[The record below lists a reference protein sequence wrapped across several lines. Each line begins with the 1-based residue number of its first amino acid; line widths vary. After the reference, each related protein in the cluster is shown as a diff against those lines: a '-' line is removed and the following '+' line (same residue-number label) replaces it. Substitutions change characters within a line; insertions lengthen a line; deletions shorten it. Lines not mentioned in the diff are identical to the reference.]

1 MKEDKYYKKKRFLN
15 KIMAKHLRKFA
26 NYSAYQ
32 VYLNSGDIAL
42 PRVSYIVNSG
52 KWDAPGL
59 KTEPTGPC
67 WVDYSRLGVLFAE
80 IANEGTLYL
89 NDCVDA
95 SAYVEGDT
103 LYIMTKNPADAY
115 FDSSTGTIHINRIV
129 TGN

>member
-1 MKEDKYYKKKRFLN
+1 
-15 KIMAKHLRKFA
+15 MAKHLRKFA
-26 NYSAYQ
+26 NYTAYQ
-32 VYLNSGDIAL
+32 EYLNSGDIAL

-52 KWDAPGL
+52 NWDKVGD
-59 KTEPTGPC
+59 KTSDDGPC

-103 LYIMTKNPADAY
+103 LYIMTKNPADVSIDA
-115 FDSSTGTIHINRIV
+115 STGTLYINRIV
-129 TGN
+129 TGK

>member
-1 MKEDKYYKKKRFLN
+1 
-15 KIMAKHLRKFA
+15 MAKHLRKFA

-32 VYLNSGDIAL
+32 AYLNSGDIAL

-52 KWDAPGL
+52 EWDTPGD
-59 KTEPTGPC
+59 KTSDDGPC

-103 LYIMTKNPADAY
+103 LYIMTKNPADVSIDA
-115 FDSSTGTIHINRIV
+115 STGTLYINRIA

>member
-1 MKEDKYYKKKRFLN
+1 
-15 KIMAKHLRKFA
+15 MAKHLRKFA

-32 VYLNSGDIAL
+32 EYLRSGDIAL

-52 KWDAPGL
+52 DFNTPGD
-59 KTEPTGPC
+59 KTDPNGPC

-103 LYIMTKNPADAY
+103 LYIMTKNPSDVR
-115 FDSSTGTIHINRIV
+115 FDEATGTIYINRIV

>member
-1 MKEDKYYKKKRFLN
+1 MV
-15 KIMAKHLRKFA
+15 KHLRKFA
-26 NYSAYQ
+26 NYTAYQ
-32 VYLNSGDIAL
+32 EYLNSGDIAL

-52 KWDAPGL
+52 EWDTPGD
-59 KTEPTGPC
+59 KTSDDGPC

-103 LYIMTKNPADAY
+103 LYIMTKNPSDAY
-115 FDSSTGTIHINRIV
+115 FDSSTGTIYINRIV

>member
-1 MKEDKYYKKKRFLN
+1 
-15 KIMAKHLRKFA
+15 MAKHLRKFA

-32 VYLNSGDIAL
+32 AYLNSGDIAL

-52 KWDAPGL
+52 EWDKEGE
-59 KTEPTGPC
+59 KTADDGPC

-103 LYIMTKNPADAY
+103 LYIMTKNPSDVRFDA
-115 FDSSTGTIHINRIV
+115 STGTIYINRIA

>member
-1 MKEDKYYKKKRFLN
+1 
-15 KIMAKHLRKFA
+15 MAKHLRKFA

-32 VYLNSGDIAL
+32 AYLNSGDIAL

-52 KWDAPGL
+52 NWDAPGE
-59 KTEPTGPC
+59 KTSDNGPS

-80 IANEGTLYL
+80 IANDGTLYL

-95 SAYVEGDT
+95 YAYVEGDT
-103 LYIMTKNPADAY
+103 LYIITKNPSDAY
-115 FDSSTGTIHINRIV
+115 FYEETSTIHINRIV

>member
-1 MKEDKYYKKKRFLN
+1 ML
-15 KIMAKHLRKFA
+15 KHLRKFA
-26 NYSAYQ
+26 NYSAYKA
-32 VYLNSGDIAL
+32 YLDSGDIAL

-52 KWDAPGL
+52 EWDTPGD
-59 KTEPTGPC
+59 KTSDDGPC

-103 LYIMTKNPADAY
+103 LYIITKNPSDAY
-115 FDSSTGTIHINRIV
+115 VDEETGTLYIKRIT
-129 TGN
+129 TGQ